1 MIGITA
7 SPNDTG
13 NLSLHYKARKI
24 HSLLGIIPVGLF
36 LMEHLTVNSLAA
48 TEHGERVFNAAVNV
62 LRGMPYLIF
71 IEILFIFLP
80 IVFHGIYGVIIYLGS
95 KSNLRE
101 YNLFRNWMYIIQR
114 ISGVY
119 TIIFIGV
126 HLWTLRIAS
135 IINPEM
141 PMNFQTVAG
150 QLTSPG
156 MLWFYIFGVLAAV
169 FHLANGIWNFC
180 ITWGITIGPKSQR
193 TCAYVCAA
201 IGLALSFMGVN
212 ALLVFIGKGLILL
225 I

>member
-1 MIGITA
+1 
-7 SPNDTG
+7 
-13 NLSLHYKARKI
+13 
-24 HSLLGIIPVGLF
+24 
-36 LMEHLTVNSLAA
+36 
-48 TEHGERVFNAAVNV
+48 VFNAAVNV

-80 IVFHGIYGVIIYLGS
+80 IMFHGIYGVIIYLGS

-101 YNLFRNWMYIIQR
+101 YNLFQNWMYVIQR

-119 TIIFIGV
+119 TLIFIAV

-141 PMNFQTVAG
+141 HVNFELMAR
-150 QLTSPG
+150 QLASPG
-156 MLWFYIFGVLAAV
+156 MLWFYILGVLAAV
-169 FHLANGIWNFC
+169 YHLSNGIWNFC

-193 TCAYVCAA
+193 MCAYVCAA
-201 IGLALSFMGVN
+201 MGLALSFMGVN
-212 ALLVFIGKGLILL
+212 ALLAFIGKGLILS